1 MRLFLVGL
9 ALFLFSNTSFAQLQ
23 GGISGAYFVQT
34 IPEWETAVFGNRSN
48 ERLLK
53 SGFAQEI
60 DLKIAGFE
68 NYRIQFHLNA
78 GTAYSKTIQEER
90 LDRKFELRQI
100 DLSLSSKIFL
110 LSLEADCDCPTFSRD
125 AGLLEKGFYLEL
137 IAGASSYN
145 AKMKDIY
152 EVNDKGLS
160 LKLGVG
166 IGIEIGINDQ
176 VTISPYARFN
186 RFFKNEWT
194 GLQAAISDLD
204 VTEINIAS
212 DISPINQLSGGIR
225 LGISLDR

>member
-1 MRLFLVGL
+1 MRLIL
-9 ALFLFSNTSFAQLQ
+9 ASLAFFFFTNIGFAQLQ

-60 DLKIAGFE
+60 DFKIAGFE

-78 GTAYSKTIQEER
+78 GTAFSKTSLATR
-90 LDRKFELRQI
+90 SFELRQI
-100 DLSLSSKIFL
+100 DVSLSSKIFL

-125 AGLLEKGFYLEL
+125 AGLLEKGFYVEF

-145 AKMKDIY
+145 AKMRDIFD
-152 EVNDKGLS
+152 VNDKGVG
-160 LKLGVG
+160 LKLGLG
-166 IGIEIGINDQ
+166 MGIEIGINDQ
-176 VTISPYARFN
+176 ITISPYVRYN
-186 RFFKNEWT
+186 RFFNNEWS
-194 GLQAAISDLD
+194 GLQAGIADLD
-204 VTEINIAS
+204 NTELNNGS
-212 DISPINQLSGGIR
+212 DISAINQISGGIR